1 MSIATDHL
9 DRLIAGKAEA
19 VPVVRTLRL
28 GLLDRWEPGFAAKR
42 WEPAPE
48 LLNADGSLFGGYI
61 AAMADQVLAFAAMT
75 VVPDGWLIRTV
86 NLAVQF
92 VRVGRAHPV
101 LAEAKVVA
109 QTRALITVAAEFYR
123 ESDRTLIAA
132 ASAQQMTVPYPTP

>member
-1 MSIATDHL
+1 MSAATDHL
-9 DRLIAGKAEA
+9 DRLVAGKAEA
-19 VPVVRTLRL
+19 VPVVKTLRL
-28 GLLDRWEPGFAAKR
+28 GLLDRWEPGFVAKR

-86 NLAVQF
+86 NLSVQF
-92 VRVGRAHPV
+92 LRVGKAHPV

-109 QTRALITVAAEFYR
+109 QTRSLITVAAEFYR
-123 ESDRTLIAA
+123 EADRTLIAVA
-132 ASAQQMTVPYPTP
+132 TAQQMMVPYPTP